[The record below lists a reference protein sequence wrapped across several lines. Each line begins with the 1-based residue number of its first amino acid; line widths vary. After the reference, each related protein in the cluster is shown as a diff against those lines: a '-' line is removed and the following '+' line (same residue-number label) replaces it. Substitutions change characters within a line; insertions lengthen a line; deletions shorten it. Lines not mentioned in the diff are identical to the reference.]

1 MSETEKD
8 FWAGVD
14 LGGPSLLDRSA
25 WSVVALLLRGRGM
38 SDHSKP
44 RRWTLAIPAA
54 SRSRELIPR
63 VLQLTSVLFSDE
75 ERVPVRED
83 CITEADVEAVAIWL
97 FEQELPSERVTSAEW
112 NWANDSKVA
121 DDFRDRAQS
130 LLARIFEDGEQQS

>member
-1 MSETEKD
+1 M
-8 FWAGVD
+8 
-14 LGGPSLLDRSA
+14 
-25 WSVVALLLRGRGM
+25 
-38 SDHSKP
+38 KP

-54 SRSRELIPR
+54 SRRREIIPR
-63 VLQLTSVLFSDE
+63 VLQLTSVPFSDE

-130 LLARIFEDGEQQS
+130 LLARIFEGGES